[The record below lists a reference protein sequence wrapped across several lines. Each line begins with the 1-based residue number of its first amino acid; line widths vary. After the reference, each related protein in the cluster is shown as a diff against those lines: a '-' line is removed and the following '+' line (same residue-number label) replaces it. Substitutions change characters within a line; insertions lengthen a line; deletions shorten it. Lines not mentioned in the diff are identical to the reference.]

1 MDQHQQL
8 WDSTGRAHST
18 IQMATFDLQDIAAR
32 VDYLHPKLADE
43 LMELAKTIE
52 HARKTIQGNA
62 SEIVNLDIKRGE
74 QHMGELLVTLLDRC
88 SS

>member
-1 MDQHQQL
+1 MDQHQRL

-43 LMELAKTIE
+43 LMELANTIE

-62 SEIVNLDIKRGE
+62 SEIVNLDIKHGE
-74 QHMGELLVTLLDRC
+74 AQMGNLLSALLDRC
-88 SS
+88 ST